1 MADVAYD
8 FDTDVQ
14 KKFLSLLVFDQNWA
28 SVQGVEIL
36 HPEFFENR
44 ILKNLCAWI
53 LKYQKQY
60 HKPATKTVLENEAM
74 EYTRSQK
81 QGTDEYYLYTDV
93 IDDIFTLTPGETL
106 EYYKDKAVKFAQKAS
121 FFNALLNAKDLF
133 ERSDNYNAALD
144 MFKEALNIGGTAD
157 LGMDLEDVKFDFLDI
172 IGQTYS
178 SENMFK
184 TLIPGW
190 DEALGGGFVK
200 DNIHIIGAAPG
211 GGKSKTMAFLCKQ
224 ALKQRKK
231 VIFISL
237 ELTEAETMA
246 NIINSITGMNLRDLL
261 KPENRQRYTDLI
273 TQFSQIYGPNLKVK
287 FFKPATVTTNEIQN
301 YIMRVSNYSEQQTG
315 NAFQPDVIFVDY
327 LDKLLPTQK
336 IKGNT
341 YEDIGGVA
349 DDLKNLAITYSC
361 PLITA
366 SQLGRFVWDLKDDQV
381 ISMASVSES
390 ARKVH
395 LAHSITTLNANP
407 AEKDLGL
414 VRLYRAKSRSG
425 SPGKVIYCKND
436 LGRCSMVESEAWNP
450 KDVYQTTSNVATNIK
465 TGESK

>member
-1 MADVAYD
+1 MADVSYD
-8 FDTDVQ
+8 FDVDVQ
-14 KKFLSLLVFDQNWA
+14 KKFLSLLVFDYNWA
-28 SVQGVEIL
+28 SIQGAEIL
-36 HPEFFENR
+36 KPEFFENR
-44 ILKNLCAWI
+44 ILKNICYWI

-60 HKPATKTVLENEAM
+60 QKPATKTVLINEAL
-74 EYTRSQK
+74 EYTKANK
-81 QGTDEYYLYTDV
+81 QSTDEYYMYTDV
-93 IDDIFTLTPGETL
+93 IDDIFTLADGETL

-121 FFNALLNAKDLF
+121 FFNALLNAKDIF

-144 MFKEALNIGGTAD
+144 MFKEALNIGGTSD
-157 LGMDLEDVKFDFLDI
+157 LGMDLEDIKFDFLDI
-172 IGQTYS
+172 IGETYS

-200 DNIHIIGAAPG
+200 DNIHIIGACPG

-224 ALKQRKK
+224 ALVQRKK

-261 KPENRQRYTDLI
+261 KPENRQRYEDLI
-273 TQFSQIYGPNLKVK
+273 TQFSNRYAPNLKVK
-287 FFKPATVTTNEIQN
+287 FFKPATVTANEIQN
-301 YIMRVSNYSEQQTG
+301 YIMRVSTAVENKTG
-315 NAFQPDVIFVDY
+315 QVWRPDVIFVDY

-336 IKGNT
+336 VKGNT

-349 DDLKNLAITYSC
+349 DDLKNIAISYSC
-361 PLITA
+361 PVITA

-381 ISMASVSES
+381 ISMASVAES

-414 VRLYRAKSRSG
+414 VRLYLAKSRSG
-425 SPGKVIYCKND
+425 LPGKVIYCKND
-436 LGRCSMVESEAWNP
+436 LGRCNMVETEVWNP
-450 KDVYQTTSNVATNIK
+450 KDVYQIAGNVAANVK